1 MSKRTKKRTAKTL
14 SAQPQPQG
22 MATRGQLF
30 ELYRLLV
37 ERMAEALNR
46 PTVRASTMQVVL
58 MLLKDAGIVSDVRDA
73 ATARRELTRLKEDI
87 GSASD
92 DLALP
97 FPSPKLQQ

>member
-1 MSKRTKKRTAKTL
+1 MSKRNKKRTAKTP
-14 SAQPQPQG
+14 AQPRQQG
-22 MATRGQLF
+22 RATREQLL

-37 ERMAEALNR
+37 DRMAEALNR